1 MILISWFLFPLITF
15 ASVWPPLHQMEP
27 HDEKGDSEV
36 QFAKKSL
43 EMKSLL
49 SKTILSKNQ
58 MEPHDE
64 KGESE
69 VQLEKTK
76 LKWITQMR
84 TTLKSNF

>member
-1 MILISWFLFPLITF
+1 
-15 ASVWPPLHQMEP
+15 MEP

-64 KGESE
+64 KGDSE
-69 VQLEKTK
+69 VQLKKEINGS
-76 LKWITQMR
+76 LKRVPPWSEI
-84 TTLKSNF
+84 SVIEIN